1 MITLSQVTVRRGTKL
16 LFKDASARISPGA
29 KVGLVG
35 RNGSGKSSLI
45 SALIGELSLDAGDIH
60 RPSTLATAV
69 LRQEIPATATSALE
83 FVKEGDEELTR
94 TEQELG
100 TCEDGHRLA
109 ELHATMDAID
119 GYSAD
124 ARASKLLDGL
134 GFSSDEIGQP
144 VASFSGGWRMRLN
157 LAQTLMCRSDLLLL
171 DEPTN
176 HLDFEAVVWLERW
189 LRQYTG
195 TLVLI
200 SHDREFLD
208 NVVERIFHLDGQ
220 TLAEYTGNYSE
231 FERTWAER
239 LANAHAL
246 KTRQDR
252 EVQRITR
259 FVERFRAKATKARQ
273 AQSRLKAL
281 ERMERVSIAH
291 VDAPFRFRFPEEE
304 RCPDTLMSLERISA
318 GYAPDSP
325 VLENL
330 ELTLTPGLRL
340 GLLGVNG
347 AGKST
352 LMRVLAGLHTP
363 SAGNRAAHP
372 NTRIGYFAQHQLE
385 ALDLSASPLVHLRRQ
400 QPERTEQQQRDF
412 LGGFGFGG
420 EMADG
425 NVAYFSGGEKSRLVL
440 ALLVAQSPNVLLLDE
455 PTNHLDL
462 DMRHALE
469 VALQDFE
476 GALVLVSHDRHL
488 LRTAT
493 DELLHIQAGHALAY
507 QGDIEGYQGQVNTD
521 DPQSADVTGKRAVP
535 EGSDAK
541 TQADR
546 KALRR
551 QAAEERERQRP
562 ITDRLRRIE
571 ALMERLS
578 EERTKLDTILAEPD
592 LYEPQNKAALDEH
605 LFARARAAQQ
615 LEELESE

>member
-1 MITLSQVTVRRGTKL
+1 MITLSQVTVRRGTKQ
-16 LFKDASARISPGA
+16 LFENASARISPGA

-45 SALIGELSLDAGDIH
+45 SALIGELGLDAGDIY

-69 LRQEIPATATSALE
+69 LRQEIPATTTSALA

-94 TEQELG
+94 TEQELAA
-100 TCEDGHRLA
+100 CDDGHRLA

-134 GFSSDEIGQP
+134 GFSPEETGQP

-189 LRQYTG
+189 LRQYIG

-208 NVVERIFHLDGQ
+208 NVVERIFHLDGR
-220 TLAEYTGNYSE
+220 TLTEYTGNYSD
-231 FERTWAER
+231 FERTRAER

-291 VDAPFRFRFPEEE
+291 VDAPFRFRFPDEE
-304 RCPDTLMSLERISA
+304 RCPDTLLSLERISA
-318 GYAPDSP
+318 GYGPDSP

-352 LMRVLAGLHTP
+352 LMRVLAGLHAP
-363 SAGNRAAHP
+363 SAGNRTAHP

-385 ALDLSASPLVHLRRQ
+385 ALDLTTSPLVHLRRQ

-425 NVAYFSGGEKSRLVL
+425 NVAHFSGGEKSRLVL

-462 DMRHALE
+462 EAISAFGDGLADFRGTCAVVTHD
-469 VALQDFE
+469 QDLIDRFATRIWAFE
-476 GALVLVSHDRHL
+476 D
-488 LRTAT
+488 
-493 DELLHIQAGHALAY
+493 
-507 QGDIEGYQGQVNTD
+507 GQFVDFLGNW
-521 DPQSADVTGKRAVP
+521 Q
-535 EGSDAK
+535 EY
-541 TQADR
+541 
-546 KALRR
+546 LRR
-551 QAAEERERQRP
+551 QG
-562 ITDRLRRIE
+562 LG
-571 ALMERLS
+571 
-578 EERTKLDTILAEPD
+578 EPG
-592 LYEPQNKAALDEH
+592 
-605 LFARARAAQQ
+605 AAQGKGGKKKKKKKKG
-615 LEELESE
+615 